1 MGKAKCKYC
10 GKNIDTKVAYKVA
23 IGKVNRYF
31 CNEEEYNI
39 VHEMQRVK
47 DDTYNLV
54 YEIFGR
60 KVTNTILYKE
70 TNEVSLVYSYKKIK
84 LYLEQ
89 NMTYLSNLMQNKSF
103 KNEYAQIR
111 YFSAILKNSL
121 TDFEYEKKV
130 KSNKVV
136 EIDMPEYTFKRKP
149 SKRSLVEYEE
159 EVGDE
164 L

>member
-1 MGKAKCKYC
+1 
-10 GKNIDTKVAYKVA
+10 
-23 IGKVNRYF
+23 
-31 CNEEEYNI
+31 
-39 VHEMQRVK
+39 
-47 DDTYNLV
+47 
-54 YEIFGR
+54 
-60 KVTNTILYKE
+60 
-70 TNEVSLVYSYKKIK
+70 
-84 LYLEQ
+84 
-89 NMTYLSNLMQNKSF
+89 MQNKSF